1 MNKYEEKYDFA
12 LTQLK
17 GKKSGKSHNKK
28 KNKKKDKPTI
38 YSSKHVRRV
47 TTILNNSKNK

>member
-1 MNKYEEKYDFA
+1 MNKYEEKDDFA
-12 LTQLK
+12 ITHLK
-17 GKKSGKSHNKK
+17 GKKSGKSHK